1 MTERQKTTRPG
12 IRTTE
17 FWLALAVC
25 IGGACAAIYVD
36 EDWAKVAGLASS
48 TLVAAGYSFCRQGVK
63 RVEAAGIV
71 AAAERYDVM
80 KIQAEAA
87 RHEAEAAAARKGGKG
102 KCLGV
107 F

>member
-1 MTERQKTTRPG
+1 MSKSTTRPG
-12 IRTTE
+12 ILTTE

-87 RHEAEAAAARKGGKG
+87 RQETKGGKG
-102 KCLGV
+102 R
-107 F
+107 